1 MTDFKMVG
9 VSSIGPR
16 KRRSGCLTTKKGPRT
31 ADRTTEVNL
40 LSVGK
45 KGRVGSQWKSSE
57 NLCCLRR
64 L

>member
-1 MTDFKMVG
+1 MTGFKMVG
-9 VSSIGPR
+9 VSNIGPS
-16 KRRSGCLTTKKGPRT
+16 KRTSDCLTTKKGPRT

-45 KGRVGSQWKSSE
+45 KGQLGFQWKSAE

>member
-1 MTDFKMVG
+1 MTDFRMVG
-9 VSSIGPR
+9 VSNIGSSKR
-16 KRRSGCLTTKKGPRT
+16 KPDCLTTKGSRT

-45 KGRVGSQWKSSE
+45 KGRVGSQWKSAG